1 MQNIVQTVHDVLFKK
16 IYLEMSMYLYR
27 RTVKR
32 NKD

>member
-1 MQNIVQTVHDVLFKK
+1 MQNIVQTVHDVLYKK
-16 IYLEMSMYLYR
+16 KYLELSVFLYR